1 MTENFKT
8 LVIVN
13 PNSANGSTGRNWTAL
28 AELIENNL
36 GTFDFKLTGRPGDAT
51 DFTREACAQGYEMVV
66 ALGGDGTNN
75 EVINGFFDGETM
87 ISPKCAF
94 GFICSGTGGD
104 FRKTFGWSNNPL
116 EAIKRLAGRETRAI
130 DAGRFTY
137 VDHKNQKRL
146 GHFINIA
153 SFGISGLVDSY
164 INNSSKMLGGKLSF
178 MLNTLKAMWD
188 YRNQSVTL
196 TLDDG
201 EPQDFSI
208 NTIAVANGRYFG
220 GGMFMA
226 PQAQPDDGLF
236 DVVVIKGVSKLEM
249 LNSGRYIYNGTH
261 ISLPNVT
268 TARASRVKAV
278 SKEDVLID
286 IDGEH
291 LGRLDCTFENLHKQV
306 LLKV

>member
-1 MTENFKT
+1 MSDNLKT

-13 PNSANGSTGRNWTAL
+13 PNSANGSTGKNWPSL

-36 GTFDFKLTGRPGDAT
+36 GTFDFKLTARPGDAT
-51 DFTREACAQGYEMVV
+51 EFAREACSRGYEMVV

-87 ISPKCAF
+87 INPQCAF

-104 FRKTFGWSNNPL
+104 FRKTFGWSNNPV
-116 EAIKRLAGRETRAI
+116 EAVKRLVGRECRAI
-130 DAGRFTY
+130 DVGRFTY
-137 VDHKNQKRL
+137 VDHKSRKRL

-178 MLNTLKAMWD
+178 MINTLKAMWD
-188 YRNQSVTL
+188 YRNQTVTL
-196 TLDDG
+196 TLDDS
-201 EPQDFSI
+201 ESQEICI
-208 NTIAVANGRYFG
+208 NTVAVANGRYFG

-226 PQAQPDDGLF
+226 PQAQPDDGFF
-236 DVVVIKGVSKLEM
+236 DVVIIKGVSKLRM
-249 LNSGRYIYNGTH
+249 LNNGRHIYNGTH
-261 ISLPNVT
+261 IYMPDVS

-291 LGRLDCTFENLHKQV
+291 LGRLDCSFENLHKQV
-306 LLKV
+306 RLKI